1 MRKLIPAVPT
11 RRPVRRCRHA
21 RSLLEGLEV
30 RQVPTSFL
38 SPTSLV
44 LLNPQPLPPGS
55 SPIAVRYPPG
65 PIVYFPPGPV

>member
-1 MRKLIPAVPT
+1 MPTLIPHAPSRHPARKC
-11 RRPVRRCRHA
+11 RRVRT
-21 RSLLEGLEV
+21 LLEGLEV

-55 SPIAVRYPPG
+55 SPTAVHYPPNPYIYVPPG
-65 PIVYFPPGPV
+65 PI

>member
-1 MRKLIPAVPT
+1 MSTPIAAPPLPRPD
-11 RRPVRRCRHA
+11 RRSRRVRPF
-21 RSLLEGLEV
+21 LEGLEV

-55 SPIAVRYPPG
+55 SPIAIYYPPNHCVRIAPC
-65 PIVYFPPGPV
+65 PI